1 VEAVKAGAKPHTDWL
16 APALSLDNDGFVLT
30 GRDMPGTNWALER
43 EPYPFETSR
52 PGVFAA
58 GDVARPNELPVRS
71 AKDPSQWDPS
81 TATWP
86 RPPHSKDR
94 PRRDGLD
101 RHKLG
106 RSRDAEPRCA
116 A

>member
-1 VEAVKAGAKPHTDWL
+1 
-16 APALSLDNDGFVLT
+16 
-30 GRDMPGTNWALER
+30 M
-43 EPYPFETSR
+43 
-52 PGVFAA
+52 FAA
-58 GDVARPNELPVRS
+58 GDVRHGSAKELPVRS

-81 TATWP
+81 TATSP

-116 A
+116 AWAATGHQATSHERWSRCVPYRRWSVIVGGGIWKSN

>member
-1 VEAVKAGAKPHTDWL
+1 MIGAKPHTDWL
-16 APALSLDNDGFVLT
+16 APALSLDKDGFVLT
-30 GRDMPGTNWALER
+30 GRDMPGTNWALEG

-58 GDVARPNELPVRS
+58 GDVRHGS
-71 AKDPSQWDPS
+71 AKRLAGAVGEGSVAVGPS
-81 TATWP
+81 TATWL
-86 RPPHSKDR
+86 RPPHPKDR